1 VSKSGEFS
9 MFRGLNLINVD
20 LKGRFAMPGR
30 YREILQ
36 ELCEGKLIATID
48 TEQKCLLIYPEPA
61 WLEIEKKLALLP
73 SFDLQAR
80 RIQRLLIGH
89 ATEMGWDSAGRLLLP
104 PPLREYA
111 DLQKEIALVG
121 QGNKFEVWNEAHW
134 KTARDTWLQEP
145 LAKDDSLSTALRD
158 LSL

>member
-1 VSKSGEFS
+1 
-9 MFRGLNLINVD
+9 MFRGLNLINLD
-20 LKGRFAMPGR
+20 PKGRFAMPAR

-36 ELCEGKLIATID
+36 ELCGGKLIATID
-48 TEQKCLLIYPEPA
+48 TEQKCLLIYSEPA
-61 WLEIEKKLALLP
+61 WLEIEKKLSVLP

-89 ATEMGWDSAGRLLLP
+89 ATEIEWDTAGRLLIP

-121 QGNKFEVWNEAHW
+121 QGNKFEVWNETHW
-134 KTARDTWLQEP
+134 KMARDMWLEEP
-145 LAKDDSLSTALRD
+145 LAKEEALSESLRD
-158 LSL
+158 LAL

>member
-1 VSKSGEFS
+1 
-9 MFRGLNLINVD
+9 MFRGLNLINLD
-20 LKGRFAMPGR
+20 LKGRFAMPAR

-36 ELCEGKLIATID
+36 GLCNGKLIATID

-89 ATEMGWDSAGRLLLP
+89 ATDVEWDSAGRLLLP
-104 PPLREYA
+104 PPLRDYA
-111 DLQKEIALVG
+111 GLEKEIALVG
-121 QGNKFEVWNEAHW
+121 QGNKFEVWSEVEWKAAREA
-134 KTARDTWLQEP
+134 WLQEP
-145 LAKDDSLSTALRD
+145 LAKDETLSASLKE

>member
-1 VSKSGEFS
+1 
-9 MFRGLNLINVD
+9 MFRGLNLINLD
-20 LKGRFAMPGR
+20 LKGRFAMPAR

-36 ELCEGKLIATID
+36 ENCGGKLIATID

-89 ATEMGWDSAGRLLLP
+89 ATEMGWDSTGRLLLP
-104 PPLREYA
+104 PPLRDYA

-121 QGNKFEVWNEAHW
+121 QGNKFEVWNERVW
-134 KTARDTWLQEP
+134 KTARDSWLQEP
-145 LAKDDSLSTALRD
+145 LAKEDLLSASLRE